1 MLILLEHAAL
11 GAVLIGAGAIGL
23 ARTAVYFRDSDT
35 GADRFFATSLS
46 SVTLVALLV
55 GGLFYLINAVF
66 DADLAWRIP
75 AAIASVAYAVALP
88 MLTWRWIGP
97 RPDAAPA
104 GAAP

>member
-1 MLILLEHAAL
+1 MLMLLEHAAL
-11 GAVLIGAGAIGL
+11 GAVLIGAGAVGL
-23 ARTAVYFRDSDT
+23 ARTAVYFQATDT
-35 GADRFFATSLS
+35 GTDRFFATSLS

-66 DADLAWRIP
+66 DADLAWRVP

-97 RPDAAPA
+97 RPDATAVR
-104 GAAP
+104 AAS